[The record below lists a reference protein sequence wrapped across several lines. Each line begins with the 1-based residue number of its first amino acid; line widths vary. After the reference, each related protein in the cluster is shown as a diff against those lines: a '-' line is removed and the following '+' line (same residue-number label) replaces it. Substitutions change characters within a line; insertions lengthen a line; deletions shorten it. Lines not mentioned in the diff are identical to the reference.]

1 MKLLKTI
8 ALCVAAIFLF
18 EGNAFGQLTVDSV
31 ALEAEVLV
39 TNNAGQSFT
48 DSFLVND
55 FDSSDAVQAE
65 TEFLMPLPEFHS
77 ANATVEATRLGNTFQ
92 VFALAFADVN
102 FNLFAD
108 DFLTGGFAEA
118 TGSATIDFTLDSPYS
133 FTLVSVVSDDT
144 APIDLQVDSSST
156 VSLIRLADDS
166 LIDPLTETALAPGS
180 YSFVTT
186 IALSASPDALF
197 LPLPPGSFFG
207 EASGSIS
214 ASSSLSLTAV
224 PEPSGTLLLGLIGC
238 CSVLLRRRR
247 LVKNPHEPN

>member
-8 ALCVAAIFLF
+8 ALCVAAIFLLQ
-18 EGNAFGQLTVDSV
+18 GKVFGQVSVDSV

-102 FNLFAD
+102 FNFIAD

-133 FTLVSVVSDDT
+133 FTLVSDDT
-144 APIDLQVDSSST
+144 APIDLQVVSSST

-166 LIDPLTETALAPGS
+166 LIDPLTETVLAPGS

-186 IALSASPDALF
+186 IALSASPEALF
-197 LPLPPGSFFG
+197 LSLPPGSFFG
-207 EASGSIS
+207 EASGSIA

>member
-8 ALCVAAIFLF
+8 ALCVAAIFLL

-65 TEFLMPLPEFHS
+65 TDFGMLPPEFHA

-102 FNLFAD
+102 FNFIAD
-108 DFLTGGFAEA
+108 DFSTGGFAEA
-118 TGSATIDFTLDSPYS
+118 TGSATIDFTLDSPYN
-133 FTLVSVVSDDT
+133 FTLVGDDT
-144 APIDLQVDSSST
+144 ASFDFQVDSSST
-156 VSLIRLADDS
+156 VSLIRLSDDS

-186 IALSASPDALF
+186 IALSASPEALF

-207 EASGSIS
+207 EASGSTS

-224 PEPSGTLLLGLIGC
+224 PEPSGSLLLGLIGC
-238 CSVLLRRRR
+238 CGVLLRRRR

>member
-18 EGNAFGQLTVDSV
+18 EGKVFGQVSVDSV

-65 TEFLMPLPEFHS
+65 TEFLMPFPEGHS

-102 FNLFAD
+102 FNFIAD

-133 FTLVSVVSDDT
+133 FTLVSDDT